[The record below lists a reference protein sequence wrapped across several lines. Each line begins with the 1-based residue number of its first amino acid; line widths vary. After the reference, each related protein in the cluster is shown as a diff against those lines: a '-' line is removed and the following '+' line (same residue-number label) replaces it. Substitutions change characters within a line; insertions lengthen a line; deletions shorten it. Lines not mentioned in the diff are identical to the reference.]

1 MALDTEYKKELVNL
15 YWSKA
20 LQTKEEAVIAI
31 NNKKWSMAANRIY
44 YFLFHAI
51 TALLVKDGHK

>member
-1 MALDTEYKKELVNL
+1 MTLDTEYKKELVNL

-31 NNKKWSMAANRIY
+31 NN
-44 YFLFHAI
+44 
-51 TALLVKDGHK
+51 